1 MHRTAVRA
9 DGTLPLGP
17 DAARLGFVP
26 GALVDVI
33 VTSAGSLI
41 LALSDEPAVDVPY
54 RRLTPAMERRM
65 IGRGRTA

>member
-9 DGTLPLGP
+9 DGTLPLGD
-17 DAARLGFVP
+17 DARRLGFAP

-41 LALSDEPAVDVPY
+41 LAINQDAPLEVPF
-54 RRLTPAMERRM
+54 RRLTAPMERRM
-65 IGRGRTA
+65 IGRRRMS